1 MPCKKFTLLI
11 LAPALAALI
20 LNGCSSKLADI
31 DLPPLPTPTVAVS
44 TPPPTY
50 VPKVTPTPTPTPT
63 PSQPPEPTPTPAPV
77 PAQIA
82 IPVIEETVREPEITV
97 TDVTLPEDMAQY
109 NIAML
114 HGWIS
119 VQSGVITEV
128 YASVSDEAGN
138 VVQESRYNPYEMQ
151 FSLAGTVNADLAFAQ
166 LAPGTYDYQ
175 VTVTAESG
183 ENTNVETVIF
193 TSFTVYSGEKPSGE
207 KAQINYT
214 AKTTDDTSNE
224 GLIWNF
230 FIEKL
235 GNPYGAAAVLA
246 NMRQESVCTPQ
257 RVSGDM
263 AADFAFSLRYTEL
276 VDSGDVNRDSFIQAA
291 AGNGYGNAYGL
302 CQWQDERKAGLY
314 DLAKGLGTSVGDLI
328 TQCEYTM
335 IELQVNYPSLL
346 SDLKTATDCSAAARQ
361 FCYVFEQAS
370 IPGDRAAFARE
381 YLEKFAA

>member
-11 LAPALAALI
+11 LTLALAALI
-20 LNGCSSKLADI
+20 LSGCSSKLADI
-31 DLPPLPTPTVAVS
+31 ELPPLPTPTVKVS
-44 TPPPTY
+44 APPATY

-63 PSQPPEPTPTPAPV
+63 PSQSPEPTPTPAPIV
-77 PAQIA
+77 TPA
-82 IPVIEETVREPEITV
+82 VEETVREPAITV

-109 NIAML
+109 NVAML

-128 YASVSDEAGN
+128 YASISDETGN
-138 VVQESRYNPYEMQ
+138 IVQESLYTPYEMQ
-151 FSLAGTVNADLAFAQ
+151 FSLAGTVNADLAFAH
-166 LAPGTYDYQ
+166 LTPGTYDYQ

-183 ENTNVETVIF
+183 ENANVETVIS
-193 TSFTVYSGEKPSGE
+193 TSFIVYSGEKPSGE
-207 KAQINYT
+207 KAQVNYT
-214 AKTTDDTSNE
+214 TKLTDEETNE

-230 FIEKL
+230 FVEKL

-263 AADFAFSLRYTEL
+263 ATDFAFSLRYTEL

-302 CQWQDERKAGLY
+302 CQWQGERKAGLY

-335 IELQVNYPSLL
+335 IELQVEYPSLL
-346 SDLKTATDCSAAARQ
+346 SYLKTANDCSAAARQ

-370 IPGDRAAFARE
+370 ITGDRAVFAKE
-381 YLEKFAA
+381 YLDKFAA